1 MKIIRTREVHDIDL
15 SNNLA
20 NCEFTHT
27 LTIYNIHIC
36 IAPYGSRPKR
46 RMEKY
51 NKQNYKL

>member
-27 LTIYNIHIC
+27 LIYNIHIC

-46 RMEKY
+46 RMEK
-51 NKQNYKL
+51 

>member
-36 IAPYGSRPKR
+36 IAGSRPKR